1 MPQARDERNMSRV
14 IDRREM
20 LAVSLA
26 SAVAA
31 ALPGLTRASA
41 SATAAPSSVSGL
53 AALLNTFAEEL
64 LQLTPETATSLGL
77 DHGARAPL
85 KSRLDE
91 LSPDATDRWSKQ
103 VTSMLSRLAAINAV
117 HLTPADRIHYE
128 SVKYAATAAS
138 QGEQFFFATG
148 ARAITG
154 GSSPYVVSQ
163 QHGAMTRVP
172 EFLNTQHQLGNEADA
187 EAYLARMAALA
198 EVLDQESVLIA
209 QHAGRG
215 VAPPSFIAS
224 NALGQLTR
232 FRQIPAAQQPMV
244 ISLVTRTKAQGITG
258 DWESRASALVQSK
271 VYPALDRQ
279 IASFTKA
286 TAHAPDTAGI
296 YRLPGGEA
304 YYRWALR
311 LGTTTDMSAAEVHA
325 IGLEQNR
332 AIQARIDTIFKSQ
345 GMTQGSVGE
354 RARALNADPRQLV
367 ADTDQG
373 REELLDYCR
382 DRMAAARALVPK
394 ISALGLK
401 APLMVKRVPPDI
413 QNGAAL
419 GYMNSASLD
428 GVRPAI
434 YYINLKST
442 VLWPKYQIPTLTAH
456 EGIPGHAWQGA
467 YLAEHSDQIP
477 MISQITSFNAY
488 VEGWALYAEQ
498 SVDELGY
505 YANDPFGQIGYLQGQ
520 QFRACR
526 LVVDT
531 GIHAMRWTREQAIEF
546 LVKET
551 GRGREAMTSEIDR
564 YCANPGQACG
574 YKVGHNEI
582 LKQRERLRAKLGDKF
597 SLTAFNDA
605 VIKTGGLPM
614 AQLGMAVDQLLAT
627 GVT

>member
-1 MPQARDERNMSRV
+1 MNETCPEPLIDEKCWPSRWQAQWPPRCR
-14 IDRREM
+14 
-20 LAVSLA
+20 ASLA
-26 SAVAA
+26 HPLRAA
-31 ALPGLTRASA
+31 Q
-41 SATAAPSSVSGL
+41 SSVSNL
-53 AALLNTFAEEL
+53 AALLNTFTEEL
-64 LQLTPETATSLGL
+64 LQLAPETATSLGL
-77 DHGARAPL
+77 DHGAREPL
-85 KSRLDE
+85 RSRLDE
-91 LSPDATDRWSKQ
+91 LSPAATDRWSKQ
-103 VTSMLSRLAAINAV
+103 VKSMLSRLAAVN
-117 HLTPADRIHYE
+117 PAQLSPIDRIHYE
-128 SVKYAATAAS
+128 SVKYAASAAS
-138 QGEQFFFATG
+138 QGEHFFYASG
-148 ARAITG
+148 ARAFAG

-163 QHGAMTRVP
+163 QHGAMTRIP
-172 EFLNTQHQLGNEADA
+172 EFLNTQHQIANGADA
-187 EAYLARMAALA
+187 EAYLARIGALA
-198 EVLDQESVLIA
+198 EVLDQESALLA
-209 QHAGRG
+209 EHAARG
-215 VAPPSFIAS
+215 VAPPNFVAR
-224 NALGQLTR
+224 NALGQLTH
-232 FRQIPAAQQPMV
+232 FRQVPPAQQPMV
-244 ISLVTRTKAQGITG
+244 GSLVARTKAQGVKG

-279 IASFTKA
+279 IAAFTKA
-286 TAHAPDTAGI
+286 TAHAPDTAGV
-296 YRLPGGEA
+296 YRLPDGEA
-304 YYRWALR
+304 YYRWALK

-325 IGLEQNR
+325 VGLEQNR

-345 GMTQGSVGE
+345 GMTKGSVGE

-367 ADTDQG
+367 ANTDQG
-373 REELLDYCR
+373 RDELLAYCR
-382 DRMAAARALVPK
+382 DRMAATRALVPK

-413 QNGAAL
+413 QDGAAL
-419 GYMNSASLD
+419 GYMNPASLD
-428 GVRPAI
+428 GARPAI

-477 MISQITSFNAY
+477 MISQITNFNAY

-498 SVDELGY
+498 SVDELGF

-531 GIHAMRWTREQAIEF
+531 GIHAMHWTREQAIDF

-582 LKQRERLRAKLGDKF
+582 LKQRDRRRAKSGDKF

-605 VIKTGGLPM
+605 VIRTGGLPM
-614 AQLGMAVDQLLAT
+614 AQLGAAVDQLLAA
-627 GVT
+627 G